1 MPQLIE
7 HIDAI
12 ARRKQRDVLYLSFF
26 DDDADWRRPGNW
38 RANPTRAQVIDW
50 LDANGVGW
58 CECGEIASET
68 TVRSYGGTLYLDV
81 PFDLADPAYQA
92 LAAFLEHPD
101 GTLRLLGMK
110 FWAVSLEAAMRNAHH
125 DEPGFWE
132 AWAERF

>member
-1 MPQLIE
+1 MPQLLE

-12 ARRKQRDVLYLSFF
+12 ARRKQRAVLYLSFF
-26 DDDADWRRPGNW
+26 DADGDWRRSGSW
-38 RANPTRAQVIDW
+38 WDNPTRTQVIDW

-58 CECGEIASET
+58 CECGEFASEST
-68 TVRSYGGTLYLDV
+68 MRSYGGTLYLDV

-101 GTLRLLGMK
+101 GTLRLPGMK